1 MAPHDVQEVSSET
14 DVRSVPHSLQKAAS
28 SRTSAEQWGHCMGPV
43 YPNVA
48 RIGTPAPFAESRK
61 ARTLNAVQNP
71 FHGVTPRH
79 LGLLVVKTIK
89 EFMQDQCTQMAAAI
103 SYYVLFSLF
112 PLSLLAVGIS
122 GLVLQNNKLQADLIQ
137 FLQDNLPLSSQGES
151 SVADNV
157 ASVAK
162 NVSAFGLFGLVG
174 VAWAGSGMFSIIRRS
189 LNRAFDL
196 DGGRPFV
203 RQKLVDFAMMAV
215 LGTLFL
221 ASITATGTLRAAR
234 AYTNDIAVLGDL
246 AQELGLAWD
255 IATVLVPVTVSWFAF
270 FLLYWLVPST
280 HVHKRE
286 AAIGAF
292 IASLLFEGAK
302 VGFAVYVEN
311 FGNYNVVYGSL
322 GGVVAFLFWVF
333 LSANIMLLGA
343 EVASEYPRIMAGEYD
358 GHRTRVPTADS
369 LTPMPIRIRR
379 TITHLLKGLVVM
391 RPGKGRS

>member
-1 MAPHDVQEVSSET
+1 MTPRTRGSPCAREPRAGAGGYQERFSG
-14 DVRSVPHSLQKAAS
+14 SVKD
-28 SRTSAEQWGHCMGPV
+28 
-43 YPNVA
+43 
-48 RIGTPAPFAESRK
+48 
-61 ARTLNAVQNP
+61 RTLNAVHNP

-79 LGLLVVKTIK
+79 LGLLVVKSTS
-89 EFMQDQCTQMAAAI
+89 EFVQDQCTQMAAAI

-112 PLSLLAVGIS
+112 PLFVLAVGIS
-122 GLVLQNNKLQADLIQ
+122 GFVLQNDKIQADLIQ

-151 SVADNV
+151 SIAENV

-162 NVSAFGLFGLVG
+162 NNVSGAFGLFGLIG

-189 LNRAFDL
+189 LNRAFDIG
-196 DGGRPFV
+196 GGRPYV
-203 RQKLVDFAMMAV
+203 RQKLVDFTMMAV
-215 LGTLFL
+215 LGTLLL

-246 AQELGLAWD
+246 AEELGLAWD
-255 IATVLVPVTVSWFAF
+255 LASFLVPVSVSWLAF
-270 FLLYWLVPST
+270 YLLYWLVPSKQ
-280 HVHKRE
+280 VRRSE
-286 AAIGAF
+286 ALVGALV
-292 IASLLFEGAK
+292 ASVLFECAK
-302 VGFAVYVEN
+302 VGFALYVEN

-358 GHRTRVPTADS
+358 GPRTHVPTADS

-379 TITHLLKGLVVM
+379 TVTHLLKGLVVM